1 MVQNGYVD
9 NVPVDRVKEYQ
20 TSLTEF
26 LTTRKPEL
34 LRKIVQ
40 EKALSAA
47 LTADLKAAA
56 DQFKETWR

>member
-1 MVQNGYVD
+1 MPDESDGVPD
-9 NVPVDRVKEYQ
+9 NAQ
-20 TSLTEF
+20 A
-26 LTTRKPEL
+26 EL

-40 EKALSAA
+40 EKALSPA